1 MTQKNYKEILNKPG
15 LCLGGLLLR
24 RQLSK
29 VKVGDKVRG
38 GGSYV

>member
-24 RQLSK
+24 RRS
-29 VKVGDKVRG
+29 G